1 MTQSQIEQLIH
12 YELFTFKRK
21 QNNTYKC
28 SLNIN
33 YTAKGKVVFPSIYN
47 NLPIS
52 EIYCEY
58 VSEEI
63 NGENISMSV
72 FTKNSEITHIFFL
85 DNNNI
90 VSIAENTFDGLETL
104 IYFDFD
110 KLNQLKRIE
119 SAAFRKTRLDPALGK
134 EDTVIEYFG
143 ANLEFIGNFAF
154 NQALTSSKSGKT
166 LMIPPSVKTIE
177 SYGISNTDL
186 PNHKWNIQIGN
197 ANNFSI
203 LNFAGQVTTPY
214 KEAIRENKKYENFI
228 FYSSIYSDF
237 DAPISSDNN
246 LFVSDMFYASLDD
259 DSEGGILLGRNN
271 SLITNT

>member
-1 MTQSQIEQLIH
+1 MKKLSEETEIIDNIDRSNPSGIIIKESSSNNKIVLKKANLD
-12 YELFTFKRK
+12 EMDKEVEFTKAPE
-21 QNNTYKC
+21 N
-28 SLNIN
+28 
-33 YTAKGKVVFPSIYN
+33 KV
-47 NLPIS
+47 L
-52 EIYCEY
+52 CEY

-90 VSIAENTFDGLETL
+90 VSIAENTFDGLGTL

-186 PNHKWNIQIGN
+186 PNYGW
-197 ANNFSI
+197 SI
-203 LNFAGQVTTPY
+203 
-214 KEAIRENKKYENFI
+214 
-228 FYSSIYSDF
+228 
-237 DAPISSDNN
+237 
-246 LFVSDMFYASLDD
+246 
-259 DSEGGILLGRNN
+259 
-271 SLITNT
+271 